1 VAAAP
6 ISGPYVGFVDAVFY
20 GEVGGDATAFSILLV
35 IA

>member
-6 ISGPYVGFVDAVFY
+6 ISGPYVGFAGAVFY
-20 GEVGGDATAFSILLV
+20 GEVGGDATAFSIFLI